1 MLNVILNY
9 SLLSTSQLDSI
20 KNTYISKV
28 NILNEKILSL
38 NKDELCW
45 NNLIQP
51 TIDLQ
56 NNDLNKAY
64 LNLKEFHVNEEIR
77 EYCSDVATEL
87 EQFEIENNMRK
98 DIYSIYKHYY
108 DNRYQTEK
116 SSLTSEQIKYFE
128 DTMLDYKQLGLDL
141 DDETYEKVKEIKKE
155 ISELSSKYQLNLGN
169 YNKEFEF
176 DATDATGLPESFQLN
191 HIHDGKL
198 KVNLQYPDYMPM
210 MDYCSNRNIRN
221 QLYYEFDRRA
231 YDTNVELAEKIFK
244 LRQEQAKLFGYEN
257 HSDYKLIDS
266 MAHNT
271 ENVNTFLNNV
281 KNKLKPL
288 YLRDINILTELANK
302 DGIDKL
308 ELWDTRYYIRVYQEE
323 ASKLNKEELKKFFP
337 LERTITNVFNIYQQ
351 LLSYTF
357 VKTNEY
363 DNTLWHPSV
372 HVYKVYEQTNIIGYF
387 YLDLFPRDGKFGHA
401 AVFPFITKS
410 SITLPVAVMACNF
423 AKDFMSFDEL
433 ETFFHEFGH
442 VMHHLSSKSTISA
455 TAGFSCE
462 NDFVETPSQMFE
474 EWCYVPSTLKM
485 ISNDIDD
492 ETISKINVNRKLMQG
507 YTYERQLFFALLDM
521 YVHSNKSD
529 GNTFEILKKLSK
541 DILNFDILENT
552 NTVASFGHL
561 IGGYD
566 AGYYGYMWSEAY
578 SKDLFTAFK
587 DKETDPSVGQRFKE
601 QILSQGSMR
610 PSLESVIQF
619 LGRQPNENAFI
630 ESLE

>member
-9 SLLSTSQLDSI
+9 GLLSISQLDSI
-20 KNTYISKV
+20 KNTYITKI
-28 NILNEKILSL
+28 NILNDQILSL
-38 NKDELCW
+38 NKNELSW
-45 NNLIQP
+45 SNLIQP
-51 TIDLQ
+51 TIDLD
-56 NNDLNKAY
+56 NNEIDKAF

-77 EYCSDVATEL
+77 EYCSDTVTEL
-87 EQFEIENNMRK
+87 NQFDIENSMRK
-98 DIYSIYKHYY
+98 DIYSVYKNYY
-108 DNRYQTEK
+108 DNQYQTEK
-116 SSLTSEQIKYFE
+116 SLTSEQIKYFE
-128 DTMLDYKQLGLDL
+128 DMMLNYKQLGLDL
-141 DDETYEKVKEIKKE
+141 DDITYEKIKEIKKE
-155 ISELSSKYQLNLGN
+155 ITELSSKYELNLGN
-169 YNKEFEF
+169 YNKDFEF
-176 DATDATGLPESFQLN
+176 NGEEATSLSESFLEN
-191 HIHDGKL
+191 RLKDGKL

-210 MDYCSNRNIRN
+210 MDYCSNRDIRKK
-221 QLYYEFDRRA
+221 LYYEFDRKA

-257 HSDYKLIDS
+257 HSDYKLSDS
-266 MAHNT
+266 MAQST

-288 YLRDINILTELANK
+288 YQRDINILSELAKK

-308 ELWDTRYYIRVYQEE
+308 ELWDIKYYIRIYEE
-323 ASKLNKEELKKFFP
+323 QASKLNKEELKKFFP

-357 VKTNEY
+357 EKTNEY
-363 DNTLWHPSV
+363 DNTLWDPSV
-372 HVYKVYEQTNIIGYF
+372 HVYKVYEQSNIIGYF

-423 AKDFMSFDEL
+423 DKDLMTFDEL

-442 VMHHLSSKSTISA
+442 VMHHISSKSTISA

-474 EWCYVPSTLKM
+474 EWCYIPSTLKM
-485 ISNDIDD
+485 ISNEIDD
-492 ETISKINVNRKLMQG
+492 ETINKININRKLMQG

-529 GNTFEILKKLSK
+529 GNTFEILKKLSNEV
-541 DILNFDILENT
+541 LNFDILENT
-552 NTVASFGHL
+552 NTIASFGHL

-587 DKETDPSVGQRFKE
+587 DKETDPVVGNRFKE
-601 QILSQGSMR
+601 MVLSQGSMR
-610 PSLESVIQF
+610 SSLESVVEF